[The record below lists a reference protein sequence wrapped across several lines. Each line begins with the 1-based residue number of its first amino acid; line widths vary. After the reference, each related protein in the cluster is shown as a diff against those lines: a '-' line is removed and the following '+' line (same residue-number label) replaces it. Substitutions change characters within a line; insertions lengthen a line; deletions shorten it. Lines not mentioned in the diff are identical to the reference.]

1 MSKSKSPQLPA
12 DRVASEVK
20 PAVKAKEIIVAEF
33 DSISASD
40 TSARSYIESLPKN
53 VVEDLQAVI
62 TSKELSYR
70 DALAVQ
76 LAFWLANE
84 RPTDVTVRH
93 EGGRGVAGWFGE
105 YLAGKH
111 IRAVKDALQNVG
123 KNSVALT
130 RGNQKNFDQTL
141 VWASDNLRTKVEIS
155 AAFRVLC
162 WAIAG
167 TARAVVPLPKLNRG
181 ALTYAKVCGLLA
193 HLYAMPSGG
202 AFEQFSIAGLLHAV
216 IELQGVPG
224 YRVETKNLN
233 ASDKS
238 SRTAG
243 DIQILVGNRVVEAL
257 EVTAN
262 DWREKLANAAKTI
275 RDNDLSRLTVVA
287 GGVLS
292 SGDALFQELADL
304 PHDVSV
310 IDVRSLAFSLV
321 AALTRQGRATAISR
335 IYELLDRYQPDTK
348 IVNQFVESLKT
359 RAMVETTD

>member
-1 MSKSKSPQLPA
+1 M
-12 DRVASEVK
+12 K

-130 RGNQKNFDQTL
+130 RGNQKNFDQAL

-167 TARAVVPLPKLNRG
+167 TARAVVPLPKLN
-181 ALTYAKVCGLLA
+181 
-193 HLYAMPSGG
+193 
-202 AFEQFSIAGLLHAV
+202 
-216 IELQGVPG
+216 
-224 YRVETKNLN
+224 
-233 ASDKS
+233 
-238 SRTAG
+238 
-243 DIQILVGNRVVEAL
+243 
-257 EVTAN
+257 
-262 DWREKLANAAKTI
+262 
-275 RDNDLSRLTVVA
+275 
-287 GGVLS
+287 
-292 SGDALFQELADL
+292 
-304 PHDVSV
+304 
-310 IDVRSLAFSLV
+310 
-321 AALTRQGRATAISR
+321 
-335 IYELLDRYQPDTK
+335 
-348 IVNQFVESLKT
+348 
-359 RAMVETTD
+359 